1 MLDLISKGEKKMEKI
16 GNFYYSDNETELEKV
31 IRELAF
37 DSKTDTEM
45 AIGRKYESLSPIKKE
60 YIQKITTKLIG
71 HDYFG
76 FNLKSVNEF
85 FCAKETISQRRWG
98 KLLAEILN
106 DDQSETYRSALRN
119 LEKAE
124 KPQEGSEL
132 IIETY
137 CDCLMISSDL
147 LCIGEGEIFDFDTEE
162 LEKVYYKDFIEKS
175 KIKKLK
181 NPIDLLTEYEKY
193 LEKKHDKSI
202 KKAEETLIPPFKD
215 YFKNLLSEHLDHK
228 IIKGEKYI
236 KNAKSGVYIL
246 LQERQD
252 SNRTYKNIK
261 DYIDY
266 LIMDLID
273 KIDIDESDIDKLD
286 RHR

>member
-1 MLDLISKGEKKMEKI
+1 MLDLISKGKKMERI

-37 DSKTDTEM
+37 DSKTETEM
-45 AIGRKYESLSPIKKE
+45 AIERKYESLSPIKKE
-60 YIQKITTKLIG
+60 YIQKVTTKLIG

-106 DDQSETYRSALRN
+106 DDYYETFRSALRN

-124 KPQEGSEL
+124 KPQEGSKL
-132 IIETY
+132 IIKTY
-137 CDCLMISSDL
+137 CDCLMISPDL
-147 LCIGEGEIFDFDTEE
+147 LDIGEGEIFDFDTEV
-162 LEKVYYKDFIEKS
+162 LEKVYYNDFIEKS

-181 NPIDLLTEYEKY
+181 NPIDLLTDYKKY
-193 LEKKHDKSI
+193 LEKKHDKII

-215 YFKNLLSEHLDHK
+215 NFKNLLSKHLDHK